1 MSKRKNRT
9 EIPEKDKWNIEKM
22 YPDNA
27 SAEADLNA
35 SVKAAE
41 EYGKY
46 RGRLSESASVLADA
60 LTESDRLEQK
70 LERAFVYARM
80 KLDEDNRIPQQQ

>member
-1 MSKRKNRT
+1 MYIHIKTHLRTWEEFIYAAAFQHYVSACGTRAEGMRRKDKNYMSKRKNRT

-35 SVKAAE
+35 SVKAA
-41 EYGKY
+41 
-46 RGRLSESASVLADA
+46 
-60 LTESDRLEQK
+60 
-70 LERAFVYARM
+70 
-80 KLDEDNRIPQQQ
+80 